1 MAQISGVP
9 VLILREGTRD
19 VRGRDARRTN
29 MHAIM
34 AVGDMLKTTLGPRG
48 MDKMLVDSLG
58 DITITNDGAT
68 IVDKMDVDNPA
79 AKMAV
84 ELAKTQDAR
93 VGDGTTT
100 AVVFAG
106 ALLHKAEELMDQDI
120 HPAII
125 SRGFHRASIEALLI
139 VDEIAT
145 AVDPGDTETLK
156 KTAITTMSS
165 KGSVGNREHFAEL
178 AVDAISA
185 LGDQKDLITK
195 VKRIKVVKKK
205 GRGIL
210 ESRLI
215 RGIIIEKEPINP
227 EMPKLVT
234 DAKIAI
240 MAQALEIKKTEFDR
254 QAWITSADQ
263 MQGFMDRET
272 NVHKGFADML
282 TAAGV
287 NVVVNQKGIDDKTA
301 NWLAKAGIL
310 AFKSISQSDIDL
322 IAKATGGTVCAS
334 IKDIDEG
341 MLGYAEKVE
350 CTKIENANM
359 VFIEGCKDPKAL
371 SILLR
376 AGVDASLDEADR
388 TMHDALCVTATLVE
402 HKAVVAGGGA
412 VEEEI
417 AAQLRDFARK
427 QGGREQMAIDVFA
440 DALEVVPATLAENG
454 GLDPIDT
461 LVDIR
466 SRHASPDGAH
476 IGINLHTKQVED
488 TFEAGILEPAQTIKQ
503 VITLATDLASIIL
516 RIDDMIMAKKSAAPA
531 MPPGGGM
538 GGGMGGMPPGM
549 GGMGGMGGMY

>member
-9 VLILREGTRD
+9 VLILKEGTQN
-19 VRGRDARRTN
+19 VRGRDARRSN

-84 ELAKTQDAR
+84 ELAKTQDQR

-106 ALLHKAEELMDQDI
+106 ALLRKAEELMDQDI

-125 SRGFHRASIEALLI
+125 SRGFHRASLEVQRIA
-139 VDEIAT
+139 DEISV
-145 AVDPGDTETLK
+145 AVDPSDHETLQK
-156 KTAITTMSS
+156 VAITTMSS

-178 AVDAISA
+178 AVDAITA
-185 LGDQKDLITK
+185 LGEEKDLITK

-205 GRGIL
+205 GRGIK
-210 ESRLI
+210 ESRLVK
-215 RGIIIEKEPINP
+215 GIVIEKEPINP
-227 EMPKLVT
+227 EMPKVVT

-240 MAQALEIKKTEFDR
+240 LAQAIEIKKTEFDR

-263 MQGFMDRET
+263 MQAFMDRET
-272 NVHKGFADML
+272 NVHKGFAETL
-282 TAAGV
+282 KAAGA

-301 NWLAKAGIL
+301 NWLAKEGIL

-322 IAKATGGTVCAS
+322 IAKATGGTVCGS
-334 IKDIDEG
+334 IKDIDEN
-341 MLGYAEKVE
+341 MLGNADKVE
-350 CTKIENANM
+350 CTKIENSNM

-402 HKAVVAGGGA
+402 HKMIVAGGGA
-412 VEEEI
+412 VEAEM
-417 AAQLRDFARK
+417 AARLREYART
-427 QGGREQMAIDVFA
+427 QGGREQMAIEVFA
-440 DALEVVPATLAENG
+440 DSLEVVPSTLAENG

-466 SRHASPDGAH
+466 SHHASPDGKWV
-476 IGINLHTKQVED
+476 GLNLHTKQVED
-488 TFEAGILEPAQTIKQ
+488 TFEAGVLEPAQTIKE
-503 VITLATDLASIIL
+503 VIILATDLASLIL

-531 MPPGGGM
+531 MPPGGA
-538 GGGMGGMPPGM
+538 GGMGGMPPGM
-549 GGMGGMGGMY
+549 GGMPPGMGGMY